1 MINFVHFSPHFP
13 PNFKHFSRA
22 LKAEG
27 VCVLGL
33 GDAAWEQLDPLLQNS
48 LTDYYRV
55 DDMHNYPQLIKAM
68 GYFTHMYGK
77 IDGLDSHNEYW
88 LETEARLR
96 TDFNI
101 TGIKTADIDMIR
113 KKSAMKNRFREAGLK
128 VVEGE
133 HVTDFIKAKK
143 FTQLNGYP
151 AIVKPDSGVGAADT
165 YKINNE
171 TELHYFFDKKPSVP
185 YFIEQFIDGT
195 IQSFDGLVDLEGNLL
210 FHTVNVNNDG
220 VMEVVNNDIHTF
232 YYSLKT
238 IPDDIFEAGQKALK
252 AFNLKGRFFHI
263 EFFRKHQTD
272 ELIALEV
279 NMRPPGGYTMDM
291 YNFASDADLYQVWAG
306 MIAKRLSHFNYSRK
320 YHTAYVSRKNHYS
333 YQHSH
338 QQILATFPDEV
349 VLHAE
354 LPEIMARAMGNHGYL
369 IRHES
374 LDRLME
380 IQHFI
385 HETNS

>member
-13 PNFKHFSRA
+13 PNFKHFTRA
-22 LKAEG
+22 LKSEG
-27 VCVLGL
+27 VRVLGL
-33 GDAAWEQLDPLLQNS
+33 GDATWEQLDPMLQSS

-55 DDMHNYPQLIKAM
+55 DDMHNYNQLVKAM

-88 LETEARLR
+88 LETEAMLR

-101 TGIKTADIDMIR
+101 KGIKTADIDVIR
-113 KKSAMKNRFREAGLK
+113 KKSAMKERFRAAGLK

-133 HVTDFIKAKK
+133 HITDFNKAKK
-143 FTQLNGYP
+143 FIKLYGYP
-151 AIVKPDSGVGAADT
+151 VIAKPDSGVGAADT

-185 YFIEQFIDGT
+185 YFMEQFIEGN
-195 IQSFDGLVDLEGNLL
+195 IQSFDGLVDQNGNLL

-232 YYSLKT
+232 YYSLRT
-238 IPDDIFEAGQKALK
+238 LPGDIFEAGQKVLK
-252 AFNLKGRFFHI
+252 AFDLKGRFFHI
-263 EFFRKHQTD
+263 EFFRTHKTK
-272 ELIALEV
+272 ELIPLEV
-279 NMRPPGGYTMDM
+279 IRRPPGGYTMDM
-291 YNFASDADLYQVWAG
+291 FNFACDADLYQVWAS
-306 MIAKRLSHFNYSRK
+306 MVSKRLAHFNYSRK
-320 YHTAYVSRKNHYS
+320 YHIAYVSRKNHYS
-333 YQHSH
+333 YQQSH
-338 QQILATFPDEV
+338 QQILAAFPDEL

-369 IRHES
+369 IRNES
-374 LDRLME
+374 LDRLLE
-380 IQHFI
+380 IQQFI
-385 HETNS
+385 HETT